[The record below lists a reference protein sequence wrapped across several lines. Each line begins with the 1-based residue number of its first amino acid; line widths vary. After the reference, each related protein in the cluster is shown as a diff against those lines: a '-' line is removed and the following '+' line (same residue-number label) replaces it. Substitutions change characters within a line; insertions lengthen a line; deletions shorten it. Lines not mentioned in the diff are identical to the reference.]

1 MTMSQLDYCV
11 KNKII
16 PFISDRGKNILII
29 TVDLM
34 KELKLNQSIENLT
47 SLKDVDMLLDFKYA
61 NKTANGKKMR
71 ALEGTREKFIKFINA
86 DMT

>member
-47 SLKDVDMLLDFKYA
+47 SLKDVGMLLGFKYA
-61 NKTANGKKMR
+61 SKYVNGKKMR
-71 ALEGTREKFIKFINA
+71 VLEGTRESLIKFI
-86 DMT
+86 DSEMT